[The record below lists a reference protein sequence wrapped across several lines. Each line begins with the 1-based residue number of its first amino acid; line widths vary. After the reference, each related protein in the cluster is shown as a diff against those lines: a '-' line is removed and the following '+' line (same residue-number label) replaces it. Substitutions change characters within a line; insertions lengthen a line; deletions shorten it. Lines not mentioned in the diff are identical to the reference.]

1 MVPRASEGDV
11 SRIPNDQGAG
21 EVTQHS
27 DDSIRLTKR
36 SMKTQNESYLVLST
50 QKNFSKHAQFQR
62 ICQQEK
68 GILRDRPDGNGRRV
82 VCGWRSGSLG

>member
-36 SMKTQNESYLVLST
+36 SMKTQNESYLV
-50 QKNFSKHAQFQR
+50 
-62 ICQQEK
+62 
-68 GILRDRPDGNGRRV
+68 
-82 VCGWRSGSLG
+82 